1 MKKEKKFK
9 KKRFNFKIMGA
20 VAVVGVLILLLW
32 GSYQINEYED
42 SVLSIYADQQDAYV
56 QLVLDQIN
64 VQDNRT
70 DEEIITEILS
80 SLDTSNKKYWTLSK
94 DQALLFVKD
103 VMETNRYK
111 GFTTSTYF
119 VSESAT
125 EFLNQL
131 VVNQV
136 VHEIIDIDKEKYVAS
151 GVVFE
156 YNGAQYKICLLTN
169 ETVILDN
176 NTFLSSKIGLY
187 IFIAIALCFLLLT
200 AMILLWQLDDRD
212 KRIEALVHREE
223 ELNSIVQS
231 LEEKIE
237 AFDYYHPRLSLFHRQ
252 LLKIFIQRMETRN
265 IFPVTMMRVKF
276 SGRKEM
282 YGFLE
287 AAQMLLDE
295 KVIRFAWAEDTLIL
309 IFVKYTKEEARKA
322 MKPLQ
327 SRDKNLQI
335 QKVVSREDETKSLQ
349 EVYDVFQKAE
359 SEQK

>member
-1 MKKEKKFK
+1 MKKENKVK
-9 KKRFNFKIMGA
+9 KKRLQFKWMGA
-20 VAVVGVLILLLW
+20 VAIIGVLILLFW
-32 GSYQINEYED
+32 GNYQIAEYED

-64 VQDNRT
+64 VQENRS
-70 DEEIITEILS
+70 DEEIIKEILG

-94 DQALLFVKD
+94 NQALLFVKD

-125 EFLNQL
+125 DFLDQL

-136 VHEIIDIDKEKYVAS
+136 AHEIIDIDKERYVAS

-156 YNGAQYKICLLTN
+156 YNSAQYKICLLTN

-187 IFIAIALCFLLLT
+187 IFVAISLCFLLLT

-212 KRIEALVHREE
+212 KRIEALIHREE

-231 LEEKIE
+231 LEEKLE
-237 AFDYYHPRLSLFHRQ
+237 SFDYYHPRLSLFHSQ
-252 LLKIFIQRMETRN
+252 LFKIFLQRMEKRSISPFT
-265 IFPVTMMRVKF
+265 IMRVKF
-276 SGRKEM
+276 SGKKEL
-282 YGFLE
+282 YDFLE
-287 AAQMLLDE
+287 AAQVLLDE
-295 KVIRFAWAEDTLIL
+295 KVIRFAWSEDTLL
-309 IFVKYTKEEARKA
+309 LLFVKYTKGEARKA

-327 SRDKNLQI
+327 AVDRKMQI
-335 QKVVSREDETKSLQ
+335 VKVISKEERE
-349 EVYDVFQKAE
+349 
-359 SEQK
+359 

>member
-9 KKRFNFKIMGA
+9 KKRVHYKWMGA
-20 VAVVGVLILLLW
+20 IAIVGVLILLLW
-32 GSYQINEYED
+32 GHYQINEYEA

-64 VQDNRT
+64 VQENRS
-70 DEEIITEILS
+70 DEEIITEILG

-119 VSESAT
+119 VSESAN

-136 VHEIIDIDKEKYVAS
+136 VHEIIDIEKERYVAS

-156 YNGAQYKICLLTN
+156 YNHAQYKICLLTN

-187 IFIAIALCFLLLT
+187 IFVAIALCFLLLT
-200 AMILLWQLDDRD
+200 AMILLWQLDDRE
-212 KRIEALVHREE
+212 KRIVAMSHREE
-223 ELNSIVQS
+223 ALNSTVQS
-231 LEEKIE
+231 LEEKVE
-237 AFDYYHPRLSLFHRQ
+237 AYDYYHPRLSLFHSQ
-252 LLKIFIQRMETRN
+252 LFKIFIQRMEKRHILPFT
-265 IFPVTMMRVKF
+265 IMKVKF
-276 SGRKEM
+276 SGREEL
-282 YGFLE
+282 YDFLE
-287 AAQMLLDE
+287 AAQVLLDE
-295 KVIRFAWAEDTLIL
+295 KVIRFAWSEDTLML
-309 IFVKYTKEEARKA
+309 LFVKYTKGEARKA

-327 SRDKNLQI
+327 AGDRKMQI
-335 QKVVSREDETKSLQ
+335 VKVISKEKS
-349 EVYDVFQKAE
+349 EG
-359 SEQK
+359 

>member
-1 MKKEKKFK
+1 MKNEKRMKRKKFDF
-9 KKRFNFKIMGA
+9 RVMGA
-20 VAVVGVLILLLW
+20 VAVIGVLILLLW
-32 GSYQINEYED
+32 GNYQITEYED
-42 SVLSIYADQQDAYV
+42 SVLAIYADQQDAYV

-64 VQDNRT
+64 VQDNRS

-103 VMETNRYK
+103 VTETNRYK

-119 VSESAT
+119 VSDSAT

-136 VHEIIDIDKEKYVAS
+136 IHEIIDIEKEKYVAS

-156 YNGAQYKICLLTN
+156 YNGSQYKICLLTN

-187 IFIAIALCFLLLT
+187 IFITIALCFLLLT
-200 AMILLWQLDDRD
+200 AMILLWQLDNRD
-212 KRIEALVHREE
+212 KRIEGLVHREE
-223 ELNSIVQS
+223 ELNSMVQA
-231 LEEKIE
+231 LEDKIE
-237 AFDYYHPRLSLFHRQ
+237 AFDYYHPRLSLFHKQ
-252 LLKIFIQRMETRN
+252 LLKVFIQRMEKKDIHN
-265 IFPVTMMRVKF
+265 VTMMRVKF
-276 SGRKEM
+276 SGKKEL

-287 AAQMLLDE
+287 AAQVLLDE
-295 KVIRFAWAEDTLIL
+295 KVIRFAWSADTLIL
-309 IFVKYTKEEARKA
+309 LFVKYSKDEARRA

-327 SRDKNLQI
+327 SKDKTMQI
-335 QKVVSREDETKSLQ
+335 QKVISSEDKSQSLQ
-349 EVYDVFQKAE
+349 EICDIIQNLE
-359 SEQK
+359 

>member
-1 MKKEKKFK
+1 MKKEKRFK
-9 KKRFNFKIMGA
+9 KKRLHFKFMGA
-20 VAVVGVLILLLW
+20 VAVACVLILLFW
-32 GSYQINEYED
+32 GNYQIDEYED

-64 VQDNRT
+64 VQENRS
-70 DEEIITEILS
+70 DEEIITDILG

-119 VSESAT
+119 VSESAN

-131 VVNQV
+131 VINQV

-156 YNGAQYKICLLTN
+156 YNGAHYKICLLTN

-187 IFIAIALCFLLLT
+187 IFVAIALCFLLLT

-212 KRIEALVHREE
+212 KRIEAMAHREE

-231 LEEKIE
+231 LEEKLE
-237 AFDYYHPRLSLFHRQ
+237 AFDYYHPRLSLFHSQ
-252 LLKIFIQRMETRN
+252 LFKIFIQRMEKRN
-265 IFPVTMMRVKF
+265 IAPFTIMRVKF
-276 SGRKEM
+276 SGRNELNE
-282 YGFLE
+282 FLE
-287 AAQMLLDE
+287 AAQVLLDE
-295 KVIRFAWAEDTLIL
+295 KVIRFAWSEDTLML
-309 IFVKYTKEEARKA
+309 LFVKYTKGEARKA

-327 SRDKNLQI
+327 SRDRSMQI
-335 QKVVSREDETKSLQ
+335 VKVISKEGNET
-349 EVYDVFQKAE
+349 Y
-359 SEQK
+359 